1 MDQLYAQYLL
11 QKTKEDYSLI
21 AKDFSSKRK
30 YPWPEIKFL
39 FDKYLISGEKVLD
52 LGCGNGRYFPW
63 FEQAQ
68 VNYFGAD
75 ISPELIEIAKNKY
88 PKAKFYLED
97 ALNLSFPNNFF
108 DKIYSVAVLHH
119 VPSRQFR
126 NQFLKEARRTLKSG
140 GLLIMTAWKFHQLK
154 ELRLL
159 FKYTLLKAIGKSK
172 LDWMDVFEPWGKKTK
187 RYYHFFSKK
196 ELADLVEKS
205 GFKIA
210 DSGVAKN
217 EKGNRQNIYVV
228 ARKA

>member
-21 AKDFSSKRK
+21 AQDFSSKRK
-30 YPWPEIKFL
+30 YPWSEIKFL

-63 FEQAQ
+63 FKQAQ

-75 ISPELIEIAKNKY
+75 ISLELIEIAKSKF
-88 PKAKFYLED
+88 PRAKFYIED
-97 ALNLSFPNNFF
+97 ALSLSFPNNFF
-108 DKIYSVAVLHH
+108 DKIYSIAVLHH
-119 VPSRQFR
+119 IPSQQLR

-196 ELADLVEKS
+196 ELEDLVEKS
-205 GFKIA
+205 GFEIA
-210 DSGVAKN
+210 DLGVAKN

-228 ARKA
+228 ARKV

>member
-39 FDKYLISGEKVLD
+39 FDKYLISGERVLD
-52 LGCGNGRYFPW
+52 LGCGNARFFPF
-63 FEQAQ
+63 FEESH
-68 VNYFGAD
+68 VDYFGAD
-75 ISPELIEIAKNKY
+75 VAPELIEIAREKY
-88 PKAKFYLED
+88 QKAKFYLED

-108 DKIYSVAVLHH
+108 DKVYSVAVLHH
-119 VPSRQFR
+119 IPSQQLR

-187 RYYHFFSKK
+187 RYYHFFSKQ
-196 ELADLVEKS
+196 ELADLVENS
-205 GFKIA
+205 GFEIKDLGI
-210 DSGVAKN
+210 VKN

-228 ARKA
+228 ARKV